1 MAPITKK
8 NEHIIEQLLTNGGKE
23 KAVINPNMKDLS
35 KDPYFVKEAEAAK
48 QLLDKYG
55 VPKK

>member
-1 MAPITKK
+1 MEPIIKK
-8 NEHIIEQLLTNGGKE
+8 NKHSIEQLLTNGGKK
-23 KAVINPNMKDLS
+23 KAVINPNMKDLG
-35 KDPYFVKEAEAAK
+35 KDPYFVKKAEAAK